1 MTQNR
6 LFTLLISVLG
16 LTVLFLTGCTHTV
29 KLPDL
34 SYDKIRTYKS
44 FKVYANRSSAI
55 NTGVYVENG
64 DYYSLIATGYVST
77 NRWDRAQVG
86 FGGSGP
92 ERKLG
97 VMIEK
102 QFQGVPP
109 INATIDAQTKG
120 EISLVVEDSG
130 FIAEYGYAKYNSKEY
145 QDNTGSFEVT
155 IIVWKTKNLDHI
167 VDFFKQFKMMNPEEE
182 VAEKLFAQ
190 AQSLKTL
197 LAEVKIAL
205 DESKDQP
212 QEQNVKTL
220 SKSDKAESLDHQ
232 PPSLTASEP
241 EKQQR
246 VPLQKSPV
254 DSASSRAPKDLYAPL
269 MLIVSPREGQTI
281 STVTIQLIGV
291 VEDDKGLQKVEIT
304 INDKP
309 LPSNEYRGIRINPT
323 QLNRR
328 YEFNEKIPVD
338 VGSNLL
344 KIHAEDISGRIS
356 EKTIVINRK
365 EMRLKVWAVIVGVD
379 NYPNFPHLKYAVKDA
394 RAFYDL
400 LVKTKLVSPDN
411 IFFVSNEKAN
421 LSNLR
426 SILGTKLKRNAG
438 QDDMVIIY
446 FAGHGA
452 TEKDA
457 KSPDGDGLEKY
468 LLPFDA
474 DPKDLYASALPMRE
488 ISYILNRINSERL
501 IFIADSCYSGAS
513 GGRTVSIEGTRA
525 NISDSYINRIASGK
539 GRVIMT
545 ASAAN
550 EVSVEDDTLQH
561 GIFTYYLIEGL
572 KGNADYN
579 SDGLVTVDEV
589 YRYVS
594 EKVSKATAQEQ
605 HPVKKGSVEG
615 QLVLGIV
622 N

>member
-6 LFTLLISVLG
+6 VFRTLISVLG
-16 LTVLFLTGCTHTV
+16 LTLLILPGCISAI

-34 SYDKIRTYKS
+34 SSDKIRAYKS
-44 FKVYANRSSAI
+44 VKVYANRSSAI
-55 NTGVYVENG
+55 NTGVYVEDG
-64 DYYSLIATGYVST
+64 DYYSLIATGKVST
-77 NRWDRAQVG
+77 SKWDRAQVG
-86 FGGSGP
+86 YGGSGP

-97 VMIEK
+97 VIIDK
-102 QFQGVPP
+102 KFQVVPP

-130 FIAEYGYAKYNSKEY
+130 FIPEYGYAKYNSKEY
-145 QDNTGSFEVT
+145 KDNTGSFEAT
-155 IIVWKTKNLDHI
+155 LIVWKTKNLDHI
-167 VDFFKQFKMMNPEEE
+167 VDFFKQFKRMNPEDD
-182 VAEKLFAQ
+182 VAEKLLAQ
-190 AQSLKTL
+190 AQSLKTS
-197 LAEVKIAL
+197 LAEVKIAS
-205 DESKDQP
+205 DENKDQL
-212 QEQNVKTL
+212 QGQNVKTL
-220 SKSDKAESLDHQ
+220 SKADKAGSLDHQ
-232 PPSLTASEP
+232 PPSLTASVP
-241 EKQQR
+241 EKEQR
-246 VPLQKSPV
+246 PPLQKSLG
-254 DSASSRAPKDLYAPL
+254 DSVSSKAPNDLHAPL
-269 MLIVSPREGQTI
+269 MLIVSPRERQNV

-304 INDKP
+304 INDKR
-309 LPSNEYRGIRINPT
+309 LPSNEYRGIRINPA
-323 QLNRR
+323 QLSRR
-328 YEFNEKIPVD
+328 YEFNESIPVD

-365 EMRLKVWAVIVGVD
+365 EMRRKVWAVIVGVD

-411 IFFVSNEKAN
+411 IFFASNEKAN

-474 DPKDLYASALPMRE
+474 EPKDLYASALPMRE

-525 NISDSYINRIASGK
+525 NISDTYINRISSGK

-545 ASAAN
+545 ASSAN

-561 GIFTYYLIEGL
+561 GIFTYYLIQGL
-572 KGNADYN
+572 KGNADYD
-579 SDGLVTVDEV
+579 SDGLVTVDEA
-589 YRYVS
+589 YRF
-594 EKVSKATAQEQ
+594 VSKEVPNATGQEQ
-605 HPVKKGSVEG
+605 HPVKTGSVEG
-615 QLVLGIV
+615 QLILGV
-622 N
+622 VD